1 MLDALSE
8 VDRYQGGCWRDETS
22 VGNPSDCS
30 PLRRS
35 GQLADYYPLIAQA
48 VNRLEQNTA
57 DTRGTIYDRARAAM
71 VALRGLTPPL
81 SESDINREQLAL
93 ERALR
98 KVETESL
105 GRLHAPQQPSIR
117 EPNSPPR
124 TSRETGG
131 GQAELGNVAEISRY
145 APRPLSSTV
154 ILAGKEDLAR
164 DDLTF
169 AKKLYMASPDLSAEL
184 EILQKKIRRDRR
196 GALMIWKLV
205 PLTIMGLLIIAVS
218 GAY

>member
-57 DTRGTIYDRARAAM
+57 ETRGTIYDRARAAM

-105 GRLHAPQQPSIR
+105 GRSHAPQPPSIR

-124 TSRETGG
+124 TRD
-131 GQAELGNVAEISRY
+131 QAELSNVAEVSRY

-154 ILAGKEDLAR
+154 ILAGKEDQAR

-169 AKKLYMASPDLSAEL
+169 AKKLAIANPDLSAEL
-184 EILQKKIRRDRR
+184 EILQKEIRRDRR

-205 PLTIMGLLIIAVS
+205 PLTIMGLLIIAAS